1 MTRESEVPIP
11 LQDKLIRLLGWGEVE
26 VLPRLQSLWRKKP
39 GAWGRL
45 RENGALIEKPASPR
59 LRAGSDG
66 QVKWEKGAGVVGGK
80 GKVKIKAGEV
90 RLGEGTKAFKIST
103 T

>member
-1 MTRESEVPIP
+1 M
-11 LQDKLIRLLGWGEVE
+11 
-26 VLPRLQSLWRKKP
+26 
-39 GAWGRL
+39 
-45 RENGALIEKPASPR
+45 N
-59 LRAGSDG
+59 
-66 QVKWEKGAGVVGGK
+66 KWEKGAGVVGGK